1 MQRQR
6 SGRIINVSGRFRV
19 AARQTGSIVGS
30 TRNVSVAA
38 LTKNL
43 VDELGPSGI
52 GVTCVR
58 PCFTITKKTPDALR
72 YRASIAGLSV
82 EEIEQRLAE
91 DTSIRHIVTTE
102 EVAYVVA
109 FLASLKW
116 TTISGYAIAVGG
128 GKVGSAYY

>member
-1 MQRQR
+1 M
-6 SGRIINVSGRFRV
+6 
-19 AARQTGSIVGS
+19 
-30 TRNVSVAA
+30 
-38 LTKNL
+38 
-43 VDELGPSGI
+43 DELGPSGI
-52 GVTCVR
+52 GVTCVH

-128 GKVGSAYY
+128 GKVGSAHY